1 MRLVGQSLSALCTAS
16 LQNGSA
22 VRSLHSLS
30 EAMLLLSVPF
40 GRLICLK
47 HVLHLLLFF
56 FLKIRQIHKMHRIGH
71 KYYHIIS
78 KLLYFVKLFWKYFK
92 FHVSKFAL

>member
-1 MRLVGQSLSALCTAS
+1 
-16 LQNGSA
+16 
-22 VRSLHSLS
+22 
-30 EAMLLLSVPF
+30 
-40 GRLICLK
+40 
-47 HVLHLLLFF
+47 
-56 FLKIRQIHKMHRIGH
+56 MHRIGH